1 MLAEIGKVITQVII
15 ILCAVP
21 HLTPFK
27 RCAEPT
33 PRIEE
38 EITCVVLTGK

>member
-1 MLAEIGKVITQVII
+1 MLAEIGNVITHVMS

-21 HLTPFK
+21 HLTPFN
-27 RCAEPT
+27 RCDEPT

-38 EITCVVLTGK
+38 EIT